1 MRRQNGFT
9 LLEVMVALLGTAVAL
24 AALVQT
30 VGRAAVDT
38 GYLRDRTQA
47 AWVAQNVM
55 TDLRLA
61 TEWPALGTRR
71 GQTTLLGRTW
81 YWQARV
87 VAAADPGLRKAEV
100 TVASDQALQQGL
112 GLWAIYL
119 GEP

>member
-1 MRRQNGFT
+1 MRRQDGFT
-9 LLEVMVALLGTAVAL
+9 LLEVMVALLVTAVAL

-61 TEWPALGTRR
+61 AEWPAQGIRR
-71 GQTTLLGRTW
+71 GQATMLGRTW
-81 YWQARV
+81 YWRAHI
-87 VAAADPGLRKAEV
+87 VAAADPGLRKV
-100 TVASDQALQQGL
+100 DVVVASDQALQHGL
-112 GLWAIYL
+112 GRWAIYL
-119 GEP
+119 RAP